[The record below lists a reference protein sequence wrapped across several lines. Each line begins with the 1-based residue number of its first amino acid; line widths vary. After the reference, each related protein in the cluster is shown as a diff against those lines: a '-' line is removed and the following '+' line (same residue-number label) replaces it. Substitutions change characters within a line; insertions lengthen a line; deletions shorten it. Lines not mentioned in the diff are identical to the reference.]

1 MPDASDP
8 VPPRVAP
15 MEAHDRE
22 SHMRTPSSRRL
33 GGFIAVAAVI
43 VGVIV
48 VGLVAASRQE
58 SAPVMI
64 GEGPQVPA
72 LSGVDPVSG
81 ETVAVADFAGK
92 PLVINMWASWCTG
105 CIAEAP
111 DIRRF
116 TADHP
121 EIGFLGLA
129 VTDTEGGSRRF
140 VDRYDWTHPSIS
152 DPRGELASRLN
163 LRGLPTTVFVRA
175 DGTIAGEAL
184 GEVTYEQLVE
194 ATDALRS

>member
-1 MPDASDP
+1 MP
-8 VPPRVAP
+8 PPSR
-15 MEAHDRE
+15 
-22 SHMRTPSSRRL
+22 RRL
-33 GGFIAVAAVI
+33 GGFVAVAVLI
-43 VGVIV
+43 VAVIV

-58 SAPVMI
+58 GAPVAI
-64 GEGPQVPA
+64 GTGPPVPA
-72 LSGVDPVSG
+72 LSGSDPVTG
-81 ETVAVADFAGK
+81 ETVGVADFAGK

-116 TADHP
+116 TEDNP
-121 EIGFLGLA
+121 DVGFLGID
-129 VTDTEGGSRRF
+129 VTDTPGAARGF
-140 VDRYDWTHPSIS
+140 VERYRWTHPSIS
-152 DPRGELASRLN
+152 DEQGELAARLN

>member
-1 MPDASDP
+1 MP
-8 VPPRVAP
+8 
-15 MEAHDRE
+15 
-22 SHMRTPSSRRL
+22 TPSRRRL
-33 GGFIAVAAVI
+33 GGFIVVAVLI

-58 SAPVMI
+58 AAPVAI
-64 GEGPQVPA
+64 ADGPPVPA
-72 LSGVDPVSG
+72 LSGTDPVSG
-81 ETVAVADFAGK
+81 QTVSVADFAGR

-116 TADHP
+116 TKDNP
-121 EIGFLGLA
+121 DIGFLGIA
-129 VTDTEGGSRRF
+129 VTDTDDGSRRF
-140 VDRYDWTHPSIS
+140 VERYDWTHPSIS
-152 DPRGELASRLN
+152 DPRGELGAKLN

-184 GEVTYEQLVE
+184 GEVTYEQLV
-194 ATDALRS
+194 DAAAALQQ

>member
-1 MPDASDP
+1 MP
-8 VPPRVAP
+8 
-15 MEAHDRE
+15 
-22 SHMRTPSSRRL
+22 TPSRRRL
-33 GGFIAVAAVI
+33 GGFVAVAILI

-58 SAPVMI
+58 AAPVALSD
-64 GEGPQVPA
+64 GPPVPA
-72 LSGVDPVSG
+72 LSGTDPVSG
-81 ETVAVADFAGK
+81 ETVSVADFAGR

-116 TADHP
+116 TEDNPDVA
-121 EIGFLGLA
+121 FLGIA
-129 VTDTEGGSRRF
+129 VTDTDDGSRRF
-140 VDRYDWTHPSIS
+140 VERYDWTHPSIS
-152 DPRGELASRLN
+152 DPRGELGSRLN
-163 LRGLPTTVFVRA
+163 LRGLPTTVFVRS

-194 ATDALRS
+194 ATAALRS